1 MDVRCERCKT
11 EYELDETRIADAG
24 LTVKCTQCGN
34 IFKVRKPFITTPGL
48 EVPPQKEWR
57 VRRQDGQQLALRNLT
72 ELQRW
77 IVERRVGP
85 NDEVSLSG
93 ETWRKLG
100 TLPELGAFFEV
111 VQVAEQ
117 GRALGAPPVSRD
129 VALSDTMVGISVE
142 DPAANMVRSRTPAWS
157 GQAGVAAGRGAA
169 EPAWATGS
177 TPSVEVDLDENLS
190 AEELKN
196 LRGGGAGKWLVLLL
210 LVAGGGGGAYWLIKS
225 QPSSPP
231 GTLPAPKM
239 EPPPSLQPSTP
250 SPTES
255 AKPAG
260 PAEPKPEVA
269 SAATPEATAA
279 AVAPPPPTAV
289 PPVAAPASPPVP
301 TATAPQPAMAKEGA
315 EGGGIP
321 AGKGINFYLAQGHH
335 LLDSKPELALKYFAK
350 AGEVD
355 PHSPEPDSGRGL
367 AYSNMERWGDAVAA
381 FQLSLKKSPE
391 YTEAI
396 MGLAEAYRAQ
406 GSAGNR
412 RKALGLYRRYL
423 DLAPDGP
430 DAPVAKAQVEIL
442 EGDLKAETT
451 PSNAAPPAPPS
462 APGEGAQ
469 PEVASPPTTAAPPQ
483 AAPPASDEP
492 LNPPPPV
499 LATPPKPPGP

>member
-117 GRALGAPPVSRD
+117 GRGLGAPQVSRD
-129 VALSDTMVGISVE
+129 VALSDTMVGIPME
-142 DPAANMVRSRTPAWS
+142 DAAAKMARSRTPAWS
-157 GQAGVAAGRGAA
+157 GQAGVAAGRAA
-169 EPAWATGS
+169 PEPAWATGS
-177 TPSVEVDLDENLS
+177 TPSVEVDLDEHLS

-210 LVAGGGGGAYWLIKS
+210 LVAGGGGGAFWLIKS

-239 EPPPSLQPSTP
+239 EPPPTLQPSVP
-250 SPTES
+250 SPPES
-255 AKPAG
+255 AKPAE
-260 PAEPKPEVA
+260 PVEPKPQEK
-269 SAATPEATAA
+269 AAAAPEATAA
-279 AVAPPPPTAV
+279 AVAPPSPGVV
-289 PPVAAPASPPVP
+289 PPSAPASPPVP
-301 TATAPQPAMAKEGA
+301 APTAPQPSVAKEGG
-315 EGGGIP
+315 EGGSIP
-321 AGKGINFYLAQGHH
+321 PGKGINFYLAQGHH

-350 AGEVD
+350 AGEAD
-355 PHSPEPDSGRGL
+355 PRSPEPDSGRGL

-406 GSAGNR
+406 GSAGNK

-442 EGDLKAETT
+442 ESDLKAE
-451 PSNAAPPAPPS
+451 AAPANAPAP
-462 APGEGAQ
+462 APAEAER
-469 PEVASPPTTAAPPQ
+469 PEAPSPPAATAPARAAPSP
-483 AAPPASDEP
+483 SDEP